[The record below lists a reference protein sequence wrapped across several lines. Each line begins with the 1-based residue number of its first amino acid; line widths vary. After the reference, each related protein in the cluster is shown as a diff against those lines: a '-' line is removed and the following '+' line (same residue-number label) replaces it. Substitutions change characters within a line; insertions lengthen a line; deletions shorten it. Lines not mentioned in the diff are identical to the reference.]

1 MIGYG
6 SIQLYQNYQ
15 EAIEDDECNKLRLMY
30 YNINTNGTW
39 KIDMIPSMGTTSLQY
54 IMEMGLDE
62 EHLFPTHW
70 NGDKYICDHGVAVKN
85 GSLLK
90 DIYRLMQMYNFGIVV
105 LVELIK
111 YYLLEPYSFNKVQNL
126 IFAPFFH
133 WFVISG

>member
-111 YYLLEPYSFNKVQNL
+111 YYLLEPYAFNKVQNL
-126 IFAPFFH
+126 ISASFFH